1 MIFFQTKSI
10 ATESSSVKFKF
21 FMIFEMYLNIFRVK
35 NMRNWKICID
45 GWELSNNSSRIFRL
59 LHFWSKIYAYDLS
72 IFAHVVNQAFVLSCY
87 CSIDLLDVLQPL
99 QLLPKATEHL
109 LCNGWHIRM
118 LLVIMAIHQ
127 GKLFLFSQLEADAS
141 NDPIS
146 RY

>member
-10 ATESSSVKFKF
+10 ATESSSVKFKC
-21 FMIFEMYLNIFRVK
+21 FMIFEMHLNIFRVK
-35 NMRNWKICID
+35 KMRNYKIFID
-45 GWELSNNSSRIFRL
+45 GWELSNNSFRIFL
-59 LHFWSKIYAYDLS
+59 LLDFRNKIYDLS

-118 LLVIMAIHQ
+118 LLVITAIHQ

-141 NDPIS
+141 NDLIS

>member
-1 MIFFQTKSI
+1 MGESFLIIRSEFF
-10 ATESSSVKFKF
+10 F
-21 FMIFEMYLNIFRVK
+21 YWNFR
-35 NMRNWKICID
+35 
-45 GWELSNNSSRIFRL
+45 
-59 LHFWSKIYAYDLS
+59 SKIYDLS

-141 NDPIS
+141 NDLIS